1 MKKILTI
8 FVAFLCLL
16 GLSSCGKQGEL
27 KIIDVKLTDED
38 YAYIIQK
45 GNYALKNDFND
56 YIAEIK
62 ENGEFDEI
70 VDKYIN
76 ADEEAEK
83 NKVGVTPKTSGF
95 TNDEQ
100 TFVVATNMPFGP
112 FEYKGT
118 DGKAY
123 GIDIEIAIGYAE
135 SRDLDLVVC
144 EMDFDAIFSNVSS
157 GYSDIG
163 MAGITITPDREQ
175 EFEFTTTYYNASQK
189 LIVNK
194 NNTTFDKCK
203 TVEDVEDILKT
214 LENVKIGYQNGTM
227 GNWYIAGDEG
237 FGFPGFANIEGV
249 GNASLQLVAQDVAYG
264 RLFAAVADELP
275 AEALIDAVNLTF
287 SDKVEKFF
295 GYISQSYYQELLL
308 IGLRN
313 TMMIAVF
320 GLLIGLVIGIVIGV
334 IKVAPKYKW
343 YLKVLDKICTV
354 YVTIFR
360 GTPIVVQL
368 LVTYYVVLPILG
380 VMIDKLPVAIIVFGL
395 NSGAYIAEII
405 RGGIKSVDKGQL
417 EASRALGLSYNV
429 SMIKVVIPQ
438 AIKNIIPSIGN
449 EFITLIKETSIVSFI
464 SVMDLYNAFKNIGDS
479 SYEFMIP
486 YLVMALMYVII
497 IVIVS
502 LIVKLVEKQFSKSDR
517 KN

>member
-1 MKKILTI
+1 MKKFVSILI
-8 FVAFLCLL
+8 AIVCVF
-16 GLSSCGKQGEL
+16 GLSSCSKQDNL
-27 KIIDVKLTDED
+27 KIIDIKLTDED
-38 YAYIIQK
+38 YAYVIQK
-45 GNYALKNDFND
+45 GNIELKDDFNE
-56 YIAEIK
+56 YIAQIK

-70 VDKYIN
+70 INKYISN
-76 ADEEAEK
+76 GEG
-83 NKVGVTPKTSGF
+83 KVGVTPKTSGYEN
-95 TNDEQ
+95 NDD

-112 FEYKGT
+112 FEYKDT

-123 GIDIEIAIGYAE
+123 GIDIEIAIGFAE
-135 SRDLDLVVC
+135 SNDLELVVV
-144 EMDFDAIFSNVSS
+144 EMDFDAIFSSVSS

-163 MAGITITPDREQ
+163 MAGITITPSREE

-189 LIVNK
+189 LIVKEDNK
-194 NNTTFDKCK
+194 MFDKCK
-203 TVEDVEDILKT
+203 DVTDVEEILKT
-214 LENVKIGYQNGTM
+214 LQNQKIGYQNGTM
-227 GNWYIAGDEG
+227 GNWYIAGSED
-237 FGFPGFANIEGV
+237 FGFDGFSNIEGV
-249 GNASLQLVAQDVAYG
+249 GNASLQLIAQDVSYG

-275 AEALIDAVNLTF
+275 AEAIVEAFNQTF
-287 SDKVEKFF
+287 ADKIAKFK
-295 GYISQSYYQELLL
+295 GYISQEYYQNLLL

-313 TMMIAVF
+313 TMMIAIF
-320 GLLIGLVIGIVIGV
+320 GLLIGLVIGTFVGV

-368 LVTYYVVLPILG
+368 LVSYYVILPLLG
-380 VMIDKLPVAIIVFGL
+380 LMIDKLPVAIIVFGL
-395 NSGAYIAEII
+395 NSGAYISEII

-417 EASRALGLSYNV
+417 EASRALGLTYNT
-429 SMIKVVIPQ
+429 SMLKVVIPQ

-449 EFITLIKETSIVSFI
+449 EFITLIKETSVASFI

-486 YLVMALMYVII
+486 YLSMALMYVVI

-502 LIVKLVEKQFSKSDR
+502 VIVKLIEKKFSKSDR